1 MEEQMSSLLLLL
13 AAASAANHADP
24 GIVITASRLP
34 VEKAETPASV
44 NILDGETLAQ
54 LGMPLTSDAIRLL
67 PGVSVA
73 TSGPP
78 GSQSQLRIRGAEAN
92 HTLLFVDGIR
102 FNDPAAGN
110 EARFELLTSDSLS
123 RLELIRGPQSALWG
137 SEALG
142 GVVAVTTADPS
153 QGNALSARAEY
164 GSHDTARLSGQ
175 GSYRTGD
182 LGVSASGG
190 WIRSD
195 GIDAMGDHGDRDG
208 FFNRSAS
215 LKAVYTPSKATEIGI
230 VGHWIDSKT
239 EFDGSDPITFLHAD
253 TLDSTRNRM
262 LAGRTWLNTSWGAD
276 QSWSLNVDASL
287 LGSRNRNFLAD
298 EPLNQTYGRRFTAS
312 AQLAK
317 TFEVAGT
324 EQHLIAATEYQRE
337 HFRARDQEFFGLT
350 NQSRSRNLLAFI
362 GEWRADWS
370 KQLSSDVAIR
380 HDRFSDFNDATTL
393 RASLLFRPAEHW
405 TLHAAYGEGIAQ
417 PTFYDLF
424 GFFPGFFTGNADLKP
439 ESGNNWEAGVRWS
452 QGPTSIGITAYRARL
467 HDEIVVVFFPVSTA
481 INAIGTSRRRG
492 IEVEAAH
499 QLSNHFT
506 IQANYSFLDA
516 DEPDT
521 SGAPVREVR
530 RAKHSANLFA
540 TGSWGPL
547 RAAASIAY
555 VGKRFDTNFDAFPA
569 QRVILDDYVLA
580 SLDVGWEL
588 SKGVEAYARVENVF
602 NADYQD
608 AFGYAT
614 PGRTVHAGLRLRL
627 GS

>member
-1 MEEQMSSLLLLL
+1 MNSLFLLL
-13 AAASAANHADP
+13 AAASTPGDADQE
-24 GIVITASRLP
+24 IVVTASRLP
-34 VEKAETPASV
+34 VEKAEAPASV
-44 NILDGETLAQ
+44 SILDGETLSQ
-54 LGMPLTSDAIRLL
+54 LGMPLTSDAVRLL

-73 TSGPP
+73 NSGPP

-123 RLELIRGPQSALWG
+123 RLELVRGPQSALWG

-142 GVVAVTTADPS
+142 GVVAVTTADPL

-164 GSHDTARLSGQ
+164 GSLDTARLSGQ

-182 LGVSASGG
+182 LGLSASGG

-195 GIDAMGDHGDRDG
+195 GIDAIGDHGDRDG
-208 FFNRSAS
+208 FFNKSAS
-215 LKAVYTPSKATEIGI
+215 LKAVYAPSKATEIGI
-230 VGHWIDSKT
+230 VGHWIEAKS
-239 EFDGSDPITFLHAD
+239 EFDGFDPVTFLHAD
-253 TLDSTRNRM
+253 TLDLTRNRM
-262 LAGRTWLNTSWGAD
+262 LAGRTWLKASWGSD
-276 QSWSLNVDASL
+276 QSWSLNLDASL

-298 EPLNQTYGRRFTAS
+298 QPLNQTYGRRFTTS

-317 TFEVAGT
+317 SFTVAGT
-324 EQHLIAATEYQRE
+324 EQHVIAATEYQRE

-350 NQSRSRNLLAFI
+350 DQNRSRDQVAFI

-370 KQLSSDVAIR
+370 KLLSSDVAVR
-380 HDRFSDFNDATTL
+380 HDRFSDFKDATTL
-393 RASLLFRPAEHW
+393 RASLLFRPSPDWAI
-405 TLHAAYGEGIAQ
+405 HAAYGEGIAQ

-424 GFFPGFFTGNADLKP
+424 GFFPGFFTGNPNLKP
-439 ESGNNWEAGVRWS
+439 ESGNNWEAGVRWWH
-452 QGPTSIGITAYRARL
+452 GGTSLGITAYRARL
-467 HDEIVVVFFPVSTA
+467 HDEIVDVFFPLSTA
-481 INAIGTSRRRG
+481 INATGTSRRRG
-492 IEVEAAH
+492 IELEAAH
-499 QLSNHFT
+499 RFNEHFS

-521 SGAPVREVR
+521 NGAPIREVR
-530 RAKHSANLFA
+530 RARHSANLIA
-540 TGSWGPL
+540 TGSTGPL
-547 RAAASIAY
+547 HVAASIAY
-555 VGKRFDTNFDAFPA
+555 VGKRFDTNFDVFPA
-569 QRVILDDYVLA
+569 QRVTLGDYVLA

-588 SKGVEAYARVENVF
+588 REGVEAYARVENAF
-602 NADYQD
+602 NGDYQD
-608 AFGYAT
+608 VFGYAT